1 LGARV
6 LSIANQKGGVGK
18 TTTALSLGQ
27 ALSRKGKRVL
37 VMDLDPHGCASVH
50 LAYFPENL
58 SRTSYDLLIAPGRAE
73 CPWDTTIL
81 TGHSCGFDF
90 VASDP
95 RLAGLDFDLK
105 ERQGKGVILKEYLAD
120 ISERYDYI
128 LVDCPPGMGVLLVNA
143 LVAANL
149 LIIPAQTD
157 FLALHGMRLI
167 FDTLRT
173 LSKVLS
179 EPVPYKVLATM
190 YDKRAGACR
199 RVMWLL
205 MKKLGDRMFKT
216 VIETDTQFR
225 EASAKG
231 VVIFDVAPHS
241 RGAMQYERL
250 AKEIM
255 GDL

>member
-6 LSIANQKGGVGK
+6 ISIANQKGGVGK

-27 ALSRKGKRVL
+27 ALSRRGKRVL

-50 LAYFPENL
+50 LAFFPEDL
-58 SRTSYDLLIAPGRAE
+58 RHTSYDVLIAADRE
-73 CPWDTTIL
+73 SCPWDLAIL
-81 TGHSCGFDF
+81 CDQKCGFDF

-95 RLAGLDFDLK
+95 RLAGLDFELK
-105 ERQGKGVILKEYLAD
+105 SREGKGVILKEYAAD
-120 ISERYDYI
+120 IASRYDYI
-128 LVDCPPGMGVLLVNA
+128 LVDCPPNMGVLLVNA
-143 LVAANL
+143 LVAADL

-173 LSKVLS
+173 LNQVLAQ
-179 EPVPYKVLATM
+179 PVAYKVLATM

-216 VIETDTQFR
+216 VIETDTQVR

-231 VVIFDVAPHS
+231 MVIFDVAPQS
-241 RGAMQYERL
+241 RGAMQYDRL

-255 GDL
+255 GP

>member
-1 LGARV
+1 LSARV

-18 TTTALSLGQ
+18 TTTALSLAQ
-27 ALSRKGKRVL
+27 ALARKGKRVL

-50 LAYFPENL
+50 LAFFPENL
-58 SRTSYDLLIAPGRAE
+58 RHTSYDVLIAERRE
-73 CPWDTTIL
+73 SCPWEAAIV
-81 TGHSCGFDF
+81 TGNACGFDF

-95 RLAGLDFDLK
+95 RLAGLDFELTSR
-105 ERQGKGVILKEYLAD
+105 EGKGVILKDYLTVIAP
-120 ISERYDYI
+120 RYDYV
-128 LVDCPPGMGVLLVNA
+128 LVDCPPNMGVLLINA
-143 LVAANL
+143 LVAADL

-173 LSKVLS
+173 LAQVMAQ
-179 EPVPYKVLATM
+179 PVRYKVLATM

-205 MKKLGDRMFKT
+205 MKKLGDKMFRT

-231 VVIFDVAPHS
+231 MVIFDVAPQS

-250 AKEIM
+250 AKEIL
-255 GDL
+255 DA